1 MPRSVLAEA
10 GNAILTDVVLRLC
23 AMGPHAIPAFSVSAP
38 RQAALAWVRRQIR
51 RIPKVLWW
59 IVTLQLHRRFSDWR
73 QAKRLRQSLVSIP
86 LRYPL
91 LHDVDASTIKIHT
104 SVDPLV
110 SIIIPTYGKADFTLR
125 CLASIAA
132 YPPDAPIEVLVVDDA
147 SPDGCSAQLAAIA
160 GIRLI
165 INPRNLGYL
174 RSCNAAARVSKGKF
188 LLFLNNDTQVL
199 PHWLDP
205 LLKPFAEDL
214 RVGAAGSKLLY
225 PDGSLQEAGGIIWS
239 DGSGWNYGRY
249 DDPERPIY
257 NYRREVDYCS
267 AASLMVPRSLFDQL
281 GGFDERYAPAYC
293 EDSDLAFRL
302 RDAGYKVIYQPR
314 SQIVHYEGI
323 SHGRDEAHGIKAFQI
338 RNQRIFRARWQ
349 SVLARDHLPNGS
361 HVMRARDRAKQRD
374 VILLIDHYVPEP
386 DRDAGSRTTLC
397 MIQALQSLGL
407 AIKFWPH
414 NLHYSPGYTDALQDL
429 GVEVIYGCDGDAFR
443 DWLADNA
450 EDLTFVLLCRPQVAL
465 DFLPELKRYPHI
477 GRLYYGADLH
487 FRRMRLQAQV
497 EEDRSIGRQAAHME
511 KLERCVWRDVD
522 VALYPSDEEAAAVRA
537 LEPRV
542 VARTLLPYCFSDFAM
557 QRRPPSEPAILF
569 VAGFAHPPNRHAALW
584 FVEQVLPAIR
594 ARVPAVQLSIVGS
607 NPTAEVRE
615 LASAGVRVHANVSE
629 QVLREYYACARVAVV
644 PLHYGA
650 GVKLKVV
657 EALREGLPLVTTSI
671 GAQGLPD
678 LKDIV
683 SIEDDAASFADA
695 VCRLLTD
702 DLLWARRSAAQVDY
716 AAARYS
722 HAAFRASLADA
733 LAQVPSRC
741 ATRLAS

>member
-1 MPRSVLAEA
+1 
-10 GNAILTDVVLRLC
+10 
-23 AMGPHAIPAFSVSAP
+23 
-38 RQAALAWVRRQIR
+38 
-51 RIPKVLWW
+51 
-59 IVTLQLHRRFSDWR
+59 
-73 QAKRLRQSLVSIP
+73 
-86 LRYPL
+86 
-91 LHDVDASTIKIHT
+91 
-104 SVDPLV
+104 
-110 SIIIPTYGKADFTLR
+110 
-125 CLASIAA
+125 
-132 YPPDAPIEVLVVDDA
+132 
-147 SPDGCSAQLAAIA
+147 
-160 GIRLI
+160 
-165 INPRNLGYL
+165 
-174 RSCNAAARVSKGKF
+174 
-188 LLFLNNDTQVL
+188 
-199 PHWLDP
+199 
-205 LLKPFAEDL
+205 
-214 RVGAAGSKLLY
+214 
-225 PDGSLQEAGGIIWS
+225 
-239 DGSGWNYGRY
+239 
-249 DDPERPIY
+249 
-257 NYRREVDYCS
+257 
-267 AASLMVPRSLFDQL
+267 
-281 GGFDERYAPAYC
+281 
-293 EDSDLAFRL
+293 
-302 RDAGYKVIYQPR
+302 
-314 SQIVHYEGI
+314 VHYEGI

-678 LKDIV
+678 LKDIA